1 MTPDDAE
8 LVDVV
13 DERGE
18 VHDVVSKVEAHERG
32 LLHKT
37 VVSEVIDSHG
47 RWLLIRQSKDRQ
59 DPGQYVSPMGG
70 HVMAG
75 ETEIEAL
82 KRESNEE
89 LGLRGDF
96 RYEYVN
102 RAIYNRRVLERQ
114 ENHFFIVYKIY
125 SDALPVLNEESE
137 SYAYFTESELR
148 SALHERPASFGKPF
162 LFLLEKFFPH
172 LLK

>member
-1 MTPDDAE
+1 MTPEETE

-13 DERGE
+13 NERGE
-18 VHDVVSKVEAHERG
+18 VLEVVEKHEAHERG

-37 VVSEVIDSHG
+37 VVSEVIDSQG
-47 RWLLIRQSKDRQ
+47 RWLLVRQSNDRQ

-75 ETEIEAL
+75 ETEDAAL
-82 KRESNEE
+82 RREVAEE
-89 LGLRGDF
+89 LDLRGDYAF
-96 RYEYVN
+96 DRVGGVVLNRY
-102 RAIYNRRVLERQ
+102 VLGRQ
-114 ENHFFIVYKIY
+114 ENHFLVVYKIY
-125 SDALPVLNEESE
+125 SDAPPVLNEESE
-137 SYAYFTESELR
+137 SYSYFTESELR
-148 SALHERPASFGKPF
+148 SALREHPELFGKPF